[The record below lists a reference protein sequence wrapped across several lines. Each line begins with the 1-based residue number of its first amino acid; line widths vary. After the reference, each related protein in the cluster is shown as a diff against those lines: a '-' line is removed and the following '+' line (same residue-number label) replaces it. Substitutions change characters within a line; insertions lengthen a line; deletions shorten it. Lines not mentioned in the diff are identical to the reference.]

1 MKNKLL
7 VAIALVFTIL
17 CLVSCEYIS
26 DIANVTFDLNGAG
39 STWTVGVKSGEKIS
53 EPAEPSRDG
62 YVFEGWYLGEQ
73 KFDFSTPITKNIK
86 LVAKWAPKS
95 PIVTFDSNGGTE
107 VSSIQLVYGTKL
119 TLPSNPTREGDY
131 EFLGWTLN
139 GENFNNEVAIT
150 NNITLRALWG
160 TDLSTSGEYV
170 ATNATKNI
178 AYKSLD
184 NAVIDAGNTHTIKL
198 LKDITRDKISE
209 NDPGALTLTNNIT
222 LDGAGHKLI
231 LNTATR
237 GIWIDADNVDA
248 VIRNLTIDGRTS
260 GNGERAIQVNPGI
273 KNTKLTIENCD
284 LSATYYTINI
294 PNNAEVELVIKDS
307 TITGWGAINL
317 WSATYNVLVDNSTLI
332 GINDK
337 DYDAEGWNGFGTV
350 VLEGDTTNATEMGAD
365 GLVVTIKNSIIDTQS
380 TTGNI
385 QKAILFN
392 AQSKNNIVN
401 ISDTVF
407 KYKAVGDNSEA
418 ILYVDNGIEN
428 ELIIDD
434 ELKNIPVHTDATYGW
449 DSEHIY
455 EVAFKFIIQDIGFDM
470 CDGEWITLTNNVN
483 LSDDIE
489 RTPFY
494 NDSTD
499 QYDSAGTISIT
510 FGDYNVTGPGKVIL
524 SSKVTVLADK
534 QVNCFYKEN
543 GTLIEG
549 EEQSDGKWKYTW
561 TE

>member
-1 MKNKLL
+1 MKNKLWL
-7 VAIALVFTIL
+7 AIALLFTIL

-39 STWTVGVKSGEKIS
+39 NTWTVGIKSGEKIS

-62 YVFEGWYLGEQ
+62 YVFEGWYLGEE
-73 KFDFSTPITKNIK
+73 KFHFSKPITKNIK

-107 VSSIQLVYGTKL
+107 VSSIQLDYGTKL
-119 TLPSNPTREGDY
+119 TLPSNPTKEGY
-131 EFLGWTLN
+131 YFLGWTLD
-139 GENFNNEVAIT
+139 EDIFNTETLIT

-160 TDLSTSGEYV
+160 ADTEIIDEYV
-170 ATNATKNI
+170 AYNVTTNI

-184 NAVIDAGNTHTIKL
+184 SAVYYAESGNTIRL
-198 LKDITRDKISE
+198 LQDITREDLGDG
-209 NDPGALTLTNNIT
+209 NNGALTLTKNII
-222 LDGAGHKLI
+222 LDGAGHKLV

-248 VIRNLTIDGRTS
+248 VIKNLTIDGRTS
-260 GNGERAIQVNPGI
+260 ENGERAIQVNPGI

-350 VLEGDTTNATEMGAD
+350 VLEGDTTNATEMGAE
-365 GLVVTIKNSIIDTQS
+365 GLIVTINNSIIDTQS

-434 ELKNIPVHTDATYGW
+434 ELKNIPVHTDAMYGW
-449 DSEHIY
+449 DSENIY

-470 CDGEWITLTNNVN
+470 CNGEWITLTNNVN

-524 SSKVTVLADK
+524 SSKVTILADK
-534 QVNCFYKEN
+534 QVNCFYTEN

>member
-1 MKNKLL
+1 MMKNKLWL
-7 VAIALVFTIL
+7 AIVLLFTIL

-39 STWTVGVKSGEKIS
+39 NTWTVGVKSGEKIT
-53 EPAEPSRDG
+53 EPAKPSRNG
-62 YVFEGWYLGEQ
+62 YVFEGWYLGEE

-95 PIVTFDSNGGTE
+95 PIVTFDNNGGTE
-107 VSSIQLVYGTKL
+107 VASIQLDYGTKL
-119 TLPSNPTREGDY
+119 TLPSNPTREGY
-131 EFLGWTLN
+131 YFLGWTLN

-170 ATNATKNI
+170 AYNATTNI

-184 NAVIDAGNTHTIKL
+184 RTVYYAESGNTIRL
-198 LKDITRDKISE
+198 LQDITR
-209 NDPGALTLTNNIT
+209 NDLEDGNNGALTLTKNII
-222 LDGAGHKLI
+222 LDGAGHKLV

-237 GIWIDADNVDA
+237 GIWIDANNVDA

-260 GNGERAIQVNPGI
+260 NKGQRAVQVNPGI

-284 LSATYYTINI
+284 LSATDYTINI

-317 WSATYNVLVDNSTLI
+317 WSATYNVFVDNSSLI

-337 DYDAEGWNGFGTV
+337 PYNAEGWNGFGTI
-350 VLEGDTTNATEMGAD
+350 VLEGDTTNATDMGAN
-365 GLVVTIKNSIIDTQS
+365 GLNVTITNSIIDTQS
-380 TTGNI
+380 ITGNS

-392 AQSKNNIVN
+392 TNSKKNIVN
-401 ISDTVF
+401 ISDTEF
-407 KYKAVGDNSEA
+407 KYNAVGDNSKA

-470 CDGEWITLTNNVN
+470 CDGEWITLINNVN

-524 SSKVTVLADK
+524 SSKVTILADK
-534 QVNCFYKEN
+534 QVDCFYTEKD
-543 GTLIEG
+543 TLIEG
-549 EEQSDGKWKYTW
+549 EEQIDGKWKYTW

>member
-1 MKNKLL
+1 MKNKLWL
-7 VAIALVFTIL
+7 AIVLLFTIL

-39 STWTVGVKSGEKIS
+39 NTWTVGVKSGEKIT
-53 EPAEPSRDG
+53 EPAKPSRNG
-62 YVFEGWYLGEQ
+62 YVFEGWYLGEE

-95 PIVTFDSNGGTE
+95 PIVTFDNNGGTE
-107 VSSIQLVYGTKL
+107 VASIQLDYGTKL
-119 TLPSNPTREGDY
+119 TLPSNPTREGY
-131 EFLGWTLN
+131 YFLGWTLN

-170 ATNATKNI
+170 AYNATTNI

-184 NAVIDAGNTHTIKL
+184 RTVYYAESGNTIRL
-198 LKDITRDKISE
+198 LQDITR
-209 NDPGALTLTNNIT
+209 NDLEDGNNGALTLTKNII
-222 LDGAGHKLI
+222 LDGAGHKLV

-237 GIWIDADNVDA
+237 GIWIDANNVDA

-260 GNGERAIQVNPGI
+260 NKGQRAVQVNPGI

-284 LSATYYTINI
+284 LSATDYTINI

-317 WSATYNVLVDNSTLI
+317 WSATYNVFVDNSSLI

-337 DYDAEGWNGFGTV
+337 PYNAEGWNGFGTI
-350 VLEGDTTNATEMGAD
+350 VLEGDTTNATDMGAN
-365 GLVVTIKNSIIDTQS
+365 GLNVTITNSIIDTQS
-380 TTGNI
+380 ITGNS

-392 AQSKNNIVN
+392 TNSKKNIVN
-401 ISDTVF
+401 ISDTEF
-407 KYKAVGDNSEA
+407 KYNAVGDNSKA

-470 CDGEWITLTNNVN
+470 CDGEWITLINNVN

-524 SSKVTVLADK
+524 SSKVTILADK
-534 QVNCFYKEN
+534 QVDCFYTEKD
-543 GTLIEG
+543 TLIEG
-549 EEQSDGKWKYTW
+549 EEQIDGKWKYTW